1 MGIPKRLIHVWGSI
15 DSSPATTPRAAPLP
29 LGCRASLVNATLLH
43 PDYDHL
49 FLDDAAINRLLEYD
63 CPEYRDVYFRFP
75 LAVQRFDFV
84 RYLAVYAFGGFY
96 FDLDVYLARSLEP
109 LRQHGCVFPFEEL
122 TLSRYLRRQ
131 HGWDWEMGNY
141 AFGAEARHPFIR
153 AVIDNCRR
161 SLDDPSWA
169 SQLMAG
175 IPTPFRRQ
183 FQATNTTGPG
193 LVTRTLAEQPE
204 LRSTVSILFPE
215 DVRDPSSWHR
225 FGDYGVHLMAASWR
239 SADGFLRR
247 RLARLWEQTTR
258 HRLGRES
265 AQHGAARPGDWNS
278 VFGGEPAV
286 RENPRTPMT
295 AEVSYEH

>member
-15 DSSPATTPRAAPLP
+15 DSARATTRRGDSLP
-29 LGCRASLVNATLLH
+29 LGCRASMVNATLLH
-43 PDYDHL
+43 PDYDHV

-84 RYLAVYAFGGFY
+84 RYLAVYHFGGFY

-131 HGWDWEMGNY
+131 HGWDWEIGNY

-161 SLDDPSWA
+161 SLEDPSWS

-175 IPTPFRRQ
+175 IPTPFRGQ

-193 LVTRTLAEQPE
+193 LVTRTLAEHPA
-204 LRSTVSILFPE
+204 LRHTVSILFPD
-215 DVRDPSSWHR
+215 DVRDASSWHR

-247 RLARLWEQTTR
+247 RFARLWEQATR
-258 HRLGRES
+258 HRLGQES
-265 AQHGAARPGDWNS
+265 ARQGATRPGDWKS
-278 VFGGEPAV
+278 VFRGEPATQ
-286 RENPRTPMT
+286 EKPRTPMT